1 MLLAHNACLHDYTG
15 WSLVVVVGPSC
26 HRTYMSRLLVS
37 TLVGEGFGYDDLPDE
52 IGPSQPL
59 DTPLAQPLHPQGRR
73 RHRSPECY

>member
-1 MLLAHNACLHDYTG
+1 
-15 WSLVVVVGPSC
+15 
-26 HRTYMSRLLVS
+26 MSRLLVS